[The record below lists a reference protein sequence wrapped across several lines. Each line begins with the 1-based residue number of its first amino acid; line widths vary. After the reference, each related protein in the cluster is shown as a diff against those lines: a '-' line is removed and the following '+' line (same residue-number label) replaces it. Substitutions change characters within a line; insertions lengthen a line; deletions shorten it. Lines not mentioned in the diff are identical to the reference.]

1 LQSLP
6 FLGFVVTGII
16 TVVSFLSYDK
26 YYFIPRMMT
35 DPNFQPEAR
44 LEIAV
49 PAACIIPI
57 SLFMFGWGARESVH
71 W

>member
-1 LQSLP
+1 M
-6 FLGFVVTGII
+6 
-16 TVVSFLSYDK
+16 VSFLAYDK
-26 YYFIPRMMT
+26 YYFIPKMMT